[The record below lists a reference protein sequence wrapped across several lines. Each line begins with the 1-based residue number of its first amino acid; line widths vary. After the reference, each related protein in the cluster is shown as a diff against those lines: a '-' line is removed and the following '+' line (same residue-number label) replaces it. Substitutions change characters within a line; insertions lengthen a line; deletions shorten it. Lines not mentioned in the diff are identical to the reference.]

1 MSLHKHKD
9 FKAKEEIDKAFE
21 QFSEALKHSPKE
33 LFKGE
38 D

>member
-21 QFSEALKHSPKE
+21 QFNEALKHSPKE